1 MADPNVAL
9 PPDAGTQQ
17 IAATQTQ
24 REETLPTHAQVPIQE
39 VPQGGQ
45 QAAPTE
51 EERQSTREW
60 LRSLGVIAGDVAT
73 REQPRVERQQEV
85 RQQEQ
90 APQQTRRL
98 APETEEVLTLL
109 REGDDARFVEGIV
122 DLTRKRITGEMQKV
136 ERDAAFGQKIN
147 EFVTINAPD
156 VPLVVFWAL
165 AERAER
171 TFPGEVDK
179 QIDWAIQ
186 AGRTAMGAHA
196 ALANERG
203 QAIRTN
209 QEQSDTLDGTPTRQR
224 RRGAREA
231 EPKATSFVE
240 ELLAA
245 RAKYE

>member
-1 MADPNVAL
+1 MADPQDAL

-17 IAATQTQ
+17 VADAT
-24 REETLPTHAQVPIQE
+24 P
-39 VPQGGQ
+39 Q
-45 QAAPTE
+45 QAPSPPVLQAPEIAQPTE

-60 LRSLGVIAGDVAT
+60 LRSLGVVAGDVAT
-73 REQPRVERQQEV
+73 REQPRMEREQERV
-85 RQQEQ
+85 
-90 APQQTRRL
+90 APPQQAQPTRRMS
-98 APETEEVLTLL
+98 PDTEEVLSLL

-122 DLTRKRITGEMQKV
+122 DMTRRRISGEMQKV

-147 EFVTINAPD
+147 EYVTNTAPD

-179 QIDWAIQ
+179 QIDWAIK
-186 AGRTAMGAHA
+186 AGRTAMGAHQ
-196 ALANERG
+196 ALASERG
-203 QAIRTN
+203 QAIRQN
-209 QEQSDTLDGTPTRQR
+209 QEQSETLDGTPTRQR
-224 RRGAREA
+224 RRGAREP
-231 EPKATSFVE
+231 EPRTTSFVE